1 MKTLAEYRKALNFSQ
16 AELAIELNKRHICVS
31 SASIAMYETGHRTP
45 PLEKAQAIA
54 RFFGVATDDIFFGPI
69 AHLERAEPAAEP
81 TGTDG

>member
-31 SASIAMYETGHRTP
+31 SA
-45 PLEKAQAIA
+45 
-54 RFFGVATDDIFFGPI
+54 
-69 AHLERAEPAAEP
+69 PAAEP